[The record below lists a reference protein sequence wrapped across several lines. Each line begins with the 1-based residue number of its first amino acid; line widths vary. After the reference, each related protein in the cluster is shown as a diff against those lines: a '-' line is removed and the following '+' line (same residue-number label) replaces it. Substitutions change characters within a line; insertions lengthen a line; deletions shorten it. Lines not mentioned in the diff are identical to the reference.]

1 MGMQGNLLDMAIA
14 YLIQHNC
21 QDRKTAQ
28 LKIEHSGRQAILY
41 FEEGNISHAILG
53 NQMGEDVIY
62 EILKWEEGTFDLE
75 TGIKPPRTSIT
86 RSWPG
91 LLMEGA
97 RRLDEAE
104 HAASLIPSKQNDHEE
119 AHTMVNLN
127 DMLKEMSGEV
137 TGYISASLVG
147 VDGLILASDIS
158 NSAEDQEAFGA
169 QMTTLLKLVNA
180 SVEKLGAGI
189 VEDNLTT
196 TENAYLLMR
205 LLPDKQYF
213 LILTVNRKTGNL
225 GNMRLITKI
234 YSERFSK
241 AMTL

>member
-14 YLIQHNC
+14 DLIQHNC
-21 QDRKTAQ
+21 QDHKTAQ
-28 LKIEHSGRQAILY
+28 LKIDHSGRQAILF
-41 FEEGNISHAILG
+41 FEDGNISHAILG
-53 NQMGEDVIY
+53 NQTGEDVIY

-97 RRLDEAE
+97 RRLDETK
-104 HAASLIPSKQNDHEE
+104 HAASLIPSNQNDQTE
-119 AHTMVNLN
+119 AHTMVNLK

-147 VDGLILASDIS
+147 VDGLVLATDI
-158 NSAEDQEAFGA
+158 NASAEDQEIFGA

-180 SVEKLGAGI
+180 SVDKLGAGI

-213 LILTVNRKTGNL
+213 LILTASRKTGNL

-241 AMTL
+241 AMAL